1 MVSTPE
7 ALLLVGCCPH
17 GCELPPLLLFCP
29 TGSPP
34 AALPSSVAALYAHSR
49 NCGTRRRFSALE
61 DQGKALL
68 CIGSG
73 ILSLPMIGSGE
84 ICHLLLSSMCS
95 SSTSP
100 RMATKTSRR
109 PLPHSCLPRELTLS
123 PCRTRWTSA
132 VNNQVFPHYQS
143 QCSVSVQRV
152 RVNVPMRGS
161 GGFSKLFNK
170 LAATKTGCFKFCFGA
185 FGDLIVQENDLP
197 CNIIFLANEEIQS
210 I

>member
-17 GCELPPLLLFCP
+17 GCELSPLLFFCP

-49 NCGTRRRFSALE
+49 NCGTRHRFSALE

-73 ILSLPMIGSGE
+73 ILSLPTIGSGE

-100 RMATKTSRR
+100 RMATRTSRR

-132 VNNQVFPHYQS
+132 VNNQVLPRYQS
-143 QCSVSVQRV
+143 QCSVRC
-152 RVNVPMRGS
+152 
-161 GGFSKLFNK
+161 
-170 LAATKTGCFKFCFGA
+170 AASACECA
-185 FGDLIVQENDLP
+185 D
-197 CNIIFLANEEIQS
+197 AR
-210 I
+210 